1 MSSSEARRRAALQLA
16 LKIAFH
22 IGEQHQNGGA
32 DQGQHRINQ
41 GLTV

>member
-1 MSSSEARRRAALQLA
+1 MSSTEARQQVALQFVLE
-16 LKIAFH
+16 IAFH